1 LNTSSHPAPAPAPER
16 TGARDGGYSGEI
28 RASWAEF
35 LNTLPVNARILDIGL
50 GNHVAALVAAEMATT
65 GTRDWRIDAIDPG
78 GMQADAQS
86 SAGKAVAKRINFHA
100 NANLAR
106 LPFDNASFDAVCAH
120 HAIEFGD
127 TSAILAEVLRV
138 LKPGGDAQFLLHHA
152 DSPLLVGA
160 RMSLREADLV
170 FTKTKAFRRV
180 HRLVTMHQIVPNSTE
195 HASNEVRMVIRT
207 LKRGLPVAQQQGGGR
222 VLAIALDG
230 IQKVLAARRE
240 LKPDAAGLNV
250 DRAEAELRGSVRR
263 LGELVAQAR
272 TDEQMRE
279 LEKKAAATGFS
290 QIERVA
296 QLHGGEPIA
305 WQLLVHRA

>member
-1 LNTSSHPAPAPAPER
+1 M
-16 TGARDGGYSGEI
+16 
-28 RASWAEF
+28 EF
-35 LNTLPVNARILDIGL
+35 LNTLPANARILDIGV
-50 GNHVAALVAAEMATT
+50 GNHVPALVAAEMSTA
-65 GTRDWRIDAIDPG
+65 GARDWRIDAIDPN
-78 GMQADAQS
+78 GMQADVQS
-86 SAGKAVAKRINFHA
+86 PVGKAMAERIDFHA
-100 NANLAR
+100 GVGMSR
-106 LPFDNASFDAVCAH
+106 LPFDDASFDAVCAH
-120 HAIEFGD
+120 HAIGFGD

-152 DSPLLVGA
+152 DSPLLAGA

-180 HRLVTMHQIVPNSTE
+180 HRLVTMQQIIPNSTE
-195 HASNEVRMVIRT
+195 HASSEVRMAIRT

-222 VLAIALDG
+222 VLAVALDA

-250 DRAEAELRGSVRR
+250 DRAETELRGSVRR

-279 LEKKAAATGFS
+279 LEKEAAAAGFR
-290 QIERVA
+290 QVERMA